1 MQTRNRVLDDIAK
14 VAGGAVSMLAGVKD
28 EIEALARARAERL
41 LAAMDLVTRDEFEAV
56 RAMAAKARAEQERF
70 AARVEALESVIK
82 ARRPGVKTSNKTK
95 KTTKTR

>member
-14 VAGGAVSMLAGVKD
+14 VAGGAASVLAGVKE

-56 RAMAAKARAEQERF
+56 RAMAAKARTEQEKLEKRI
-70 AARVEALESVIK
+70 AALEAKSTPRRGRK
-82 ARRPGVKTSNKTK
+82 PARR
-95 KTTKTR
+95 